1 MIIHLFE
8 AMGSLAAFAIHAIY
22 IHTKFTQLH
31 KNEIYQQL
39 MFSCSSRLFD
49 KSLGGLL
56 ERNLDGDLK
65 TTDLPRI

>member
-1 MIIHLFE
+1 
-8 AMGSLAAFAIHAIY
+8 MGSLAAFAIHAIY

-39 MFSCSSRLFD
+39 MFLCSSRLFD

-56 ERNLDGDLK
+56 EMKEQRNLDGDLK
-65 TTDLPRI
+65 TTDLPQLSID